1 MSADF
6 LDECL
11 AVLSRTPKTLD
22 ALLRGL
28 PVAWTEATEGAGTWS
43 PYIVMGHLI
52 HCEKTDWMPRAMMIL
67 EHGPARP
74 FEPLDR
80 EAQLKAPQGRPLDDL
95 LDEFGE
101 LRLGN
106 VDRLRALA
114 LQPAQLALV
123 GTHPAFGPV
132 TLRQLLATWTAHDMA
147 HLLQVSRV
155 MARRLKSDVGPWA
168 EYLSVMK

>member
-1 MSADF
+1 
-6 LDECL
+6 
-11 AVLSRTPKTLD
+11 
-22 ALLRGL
+22 
-28 PVAWTEATEGAGTWS
+28 
-43 PYIVMGHLI
+43 MGHLI

-114 LQPAQLALV
+114 CNRRNWPWWV
-123 GTHPAFGPV
+123 RIRRSGP
-132 TLRQLLATWTAHDMA
+132 
-147 HLLQVSRV
+147 
-155 MARRLKSDVGPWA
+155 
-168 EYLSVMK
+168 